1 MKRILLAGIS
11 MLSTLITMAQT
22 DTTAP
27 AVKADTTVKENKEDT
42 VFVGNFI
49 IIRNNKDRNTYND
62 SLPPRHDDYTII
74 TIPGK
79 KEYNE
84 WREASR
90 KKNVSTNYLI
100 FDLGFLNYN
109 DQTDYSDPA
118 TGVFAEPGIVKH
130 DMKLI
135 TSKSSNVNIWLFM
148 QRVNISKHVW
158 NLKYGLGL
166 NMYNYRWNSNIQFQE
181 NPPFVQMIDTIDFS
195 KNKLYVGYAT
205 IPLMINIT
213 PNPNHRR
220 GFNFSAGVSASY
232 RVGTHS
238 KQISDEF
245 GKVKKRDD
253 FGLNNWLFAYVGE
266 VGLGPV
272 RIYGSYNINTLF
284 EDAKQYPYIIGLRFS
299 NW

>member
-1 MKRILLAGIS
+1 MKRILLAGIVT
-11 MLSTLITMAQT
+11 LSSFITMAQT
-22 DTTAP
+22 DSTVQAP
-27 AVKADTTVKENKEDT
+27 RADTTVKGNKEDT
-42 VFVGNFI
+42 VMVGNFI

-62 SLPPRHDDYTII
+62 SLPPRGEDYTII
-74 TIPGK
+74 NIPGSK
-79 KEYNE
+79 AYHE
-84 WREASR
+84 WRDASS

-109 DQTDYSDPA
+109 DRTEYPADPN
-118 TGVFAEPGIVKH
+118 FAEPDITEH

-148 QRVNISKHVW
+148 QRLNVYKHVV

-181 NPPFVQMIDTIDFS
+181 NPPFVHMIDTINYS

-213 PNPNHRR
+213 PNPEHRR

-253 FGLNNWLFAYVGE
+253 FGLSNWLFAYTGE
-266 VGLGPV
+266 IGLGPV
-272 RIYGSYNINTLF
+272 RVCGSYNINTLF